1 MSHRENVTTAAH
13 FKQWCK
19 RSFSFLN
26 SFIYIFFIAFCRYEI
41 IAQFREQC
49 SDNCV
54 LELECGCSIHRPSSS
69 IKFICVFVCA
79 YRTHSANKN
88 EQQQINKQTKN
99 GDNRTASIPSFSGAS
114 IKLWRVSV
122 AASEKETENK
132 GNFIYDFVWCRKF
145 SFYVRIMSNK
155 KVCVQS
161 VALHGVAAEMWCD
174 PATHAQMAFQW
185 KSIDACLE
193 VDFIARLFH
202 PATSQNQINI
212 YYLQSFKCFA
222 LFHVIIIMGSGSG
235 SGD

>member
-155 KVCVQS
+155 KS
-161 VALHGVAAEMWCD
+161 VRSECGVAWRRCRNVMRPSNTCPD
-174 PATHAQMAFQW
+174 GIPM
-185 KSIDACLE
+185 KID
-193 VDFIARLFH
+193 RR
-202 PATSQNQINI
+202 
-212 YYLQSFKCFA
+212 
-222 LFHVIIIMGSGSG
+222 MSGGGFYCSPVP
-235 SGD
+235 SSDIPKPN